1 MQQPEGYDEPE
12 ILSFICEWLDPW
24 NGTVTDD
31 DLWDWENNSTID
43 YLQILQSMM
52 KTWKPQP
59 NDTML
64 HSDKLSQ
71 TGQLSMIALLRAQRR
86 YDEALDLAQALV
98 RTDPIGVRPRI
109 ATSLCL
115 MDTGQWHD
123 AKSVLDELIKSDS
136 KDPRVQAL
144 AVIFGYGTKGREHME
159 VSLLL
164 DDAKETKKWMDAAPV
179 NAYAAVLQLS
189 LIHI

>member
-1 MQQPEGYDEPE
+1 M
-12 ILSFICEWLDPW
+12 
-24 NGTVTDD
+24 TDD

-109 ATSLCL
+109 AT
-115 MDTGQWHD
+115 
-123 AKSVLDELIKSDS
+123 
-136 KDPRVQAL
+136 
-144 AVIFGYGTKGREHME
+144 
-159 VSLLL
+159 
-164 DDAKETKKWMDAAPV
+164 
-179 NAYAAVLQLS
+179 
-189 LIHI
+189 